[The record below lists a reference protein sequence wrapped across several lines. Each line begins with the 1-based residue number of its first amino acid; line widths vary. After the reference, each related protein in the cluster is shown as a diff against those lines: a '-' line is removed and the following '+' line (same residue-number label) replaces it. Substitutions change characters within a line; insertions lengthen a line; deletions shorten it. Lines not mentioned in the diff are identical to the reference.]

1 MRRRDAVLAATVSI
15 ALCFGA
21 TACGG
26 NDEPAAKRTAA
37 KDQCGG
43 VLSPAALTALEQVMG
58 KQFSDAADATA
69 DETVEQLRSDY
80 GKRLNWSRGK
90 QFCEIS
96 KTDGGVNSM
105 TVSFS
110 LYAPDDLS
118 GSNHA
123 ANLHAYPMG
132 KEALAG
138 AEDAYLYFECVS
150 PELEGSKSR
159 PARVA
164 GHLSQAEP
172 PSDTEEVHKANMA
185 VLHSA
190 AVAVAGELKCE
201 GNAGLPADPKLT
213 PTD

>member
-164 GHLSQAEP
+164 GHLSQSEP

-213 PTD
+213 PAD

>member
-1 MRRRDAVLAATVSI
+1 MRRRDAVLAATVGI

-26 NDEPAAKRTAA
+26 NDEPEAKRTAA

-43 VLSPAALTALEQVMG
+43 VLSPAAVTAMEQVMG
-58 KQFSDAADATA
+58 KQFSDAADATV
-69 DETVEQLRSDY
+69 DETVEQLRSAY
-80 GKRLNWSRGK
+80 GERLNWSRGK

-96 KTDGGVNSM
+96 KTEGGVNSM

-123 ANLHAYPMG
+123 ADLHAYPMG

-150 PELEGSKSR
+150 PDLEGSKSR

-164 GHLSQAEP
+164 GHLSQSKP
-172 PSDTEEVHKANMA
+172 PSDTAEVHKANMA

-201 GNAGLPADPKLT
+201 GKAGLPAEPKLT
-213 PTD
+213 PKD

>member
-1 MRRRDAVLAATVSI
+1 MRRRDAALAATVSL

-26 NDEPAAKRTAA
+26 DEEPEVKRTAA
-37 KDQCGG
+37 EEQCGG

-58 KQFSDAADATA
+58 KQFSDAGDATT
-69 DETVEQLRSDY
+69 DETVEQLRGDY

-96 KTDGGVNSM
+96 KTEGGVNSM

-159 PARVA
+159 PARIA
-164 GHLSQAEP
+164 GHLSQSEP
-172 PSDTEEVHKANMA
+172 PSDTAEVHKANMA

-201 GNAGLPADPKLT
+201 GQAGLPAEPKLT